1 MPSIVVIGY
10 GNPLRGDDAIG
21 WKAAEALRDVYEDD
35 GAVEV
40 FASHQLNPEMAESVA
55 EAGMVIFIDAVA
67 DKLGA
72 GKIACESVHPADHSS
87 AFSHQLDPP
96 TLLASA
102 IDLYGSCPRA
112 AVIGVG
118 IQSCDL
124 GHDLSREVKAA
135 LPRVVAEVKQ
145 MIELHRSGKQ
155 FVVEHQR
162 VGSA

>member
-35 GAVEV
+35 TAVEV

-67 DKLGA
+67 DRLAA
-72 GKIACESVHPADHSS
+72 GKVACESVHPADHSS

-124 GHDLSREVKAA
+124 GHHLSREVKAA

-155 FVVEHQR
+155 FVVEHER